1 MTKEQLR
8 EEQEKHL
15 KEEIEQEERERNEG
29 KYKNLKQDYFLY

>member
-15 KEEIEQEERERNEG
+15 KEELEEEERKRSEG
-29 KYKNLKQDYFLY
+29 KFKCILI